1 MKHTQ
6 RRYRRSTLRAAV
18 LLALCWLLAHPAHAV
33 VLDNE
38 NRLTIALRDGTQVT
52 LLGEASST
60 AQPSRNYYYLPVNL
74 RLGKRPDGI
83 PEFLFVKYTTE
94 AGPAGVSGAVMH
106 FLMEWGLTP
115 DQQTEVAD
123 QLKTIDPNARLMG
136 AVPMEPEATSGSFQ
150 IVSATLADT
159 ALASVVSS
167 GKAPL
172 IAGGKA
178 AAGARLS
185 KEGAQLM
192 ASNFER
198 TRSIADL
205 SIALNFGYSTLVP
218 AARGS
223 LTIDWSRME
232 TERESLITGWKQTP
246 AGSTTTEDCF
256 LFFCTSSTRPN
267 YTYSYEESYQQ
278 YKFLE
283 EKKIVSVTFDE
294 LVSDERTAKIREAF
308 FQYFLNTMSEPAEQ
322 DTAAPASDKEKD
334 KSPDSKYGRKY
345 AFKQTKFKSAVAR
358 RTQRFDLNYRMTVK
372 WPFQLVGNLASWYD
386 AVKDNTACVDTI
398 ILNDPFFETR
408 DIRFVLDLDAKDI
421 FGRINQVQAQV
432 RKKRTPPERDFADQI
447 TLDESYLR
455 DKGVSGAL
463 TYSRGTDPA
472 ADTYE
477 YRVKWNLRGNIEYPS
492 ADPPW
497 QKGTWEGITLGLP
510 VVAHTIQFE
519 ADLADLKASDITR
532 ATAQIRYWQFGK
544 EVEENIQLSPAAG
557 QPVVSKTIFIDRTS
571 PGYAYRLV
579 INHKT
584 EGKLALDWS
593 PVVGDDY
600 IYATIPT
607 DVLVVAEVKAAAR
620 EAGRNAVSNILDKF
634 KDVLG
639 PTR

>member
-1 MKHTQ
+1 MNQ
-6 RRYRRSTLRAAV
+6 SQLRRIARAGILLGLCS
-18 LLALCWLLAHPAHAV
+18 LLARPADAV

-38 NRLTIALRDGTQVT
+38 NRLTIALHDGTQIT

-74 RLGKRPDGI
+74 RLGKRPDGV

-106 FLMEWGLTP
+106 FLMEWGLTA
-115 DQQTEVAD
+115 DQQKELGDALTA
-123 QLKTIDPNARLMG
+123 LFPTAHLMG
-136 AVPMEPEATSGSFQ
+136 AVPMEPEASTSSFQ
-150 IVSATLADT
+150 IVSATLSDDK
-159 ALASVVSS
+159 LGSVVSS

-172 IAGGKA
+172 VAGGKA
-178 AAGARLS
+178 AAGAKLS

-205 SIALNFGYSTLVP
+205 SIALNYGYSTLVP

-223 LTIDWSRME
+223 LTIDWSKME
-232 TERESLITGWKQTP
+232 QERESLITGWKQTP

-256 LFFCTSSTRPN
+256 LFFCTTSTRPN

-283 EKKIVSVTFDE
+283 EKKIVSVSFDE
-294 LVSDERTAKIREAF
+294 LVSDERVGKIREAF
-308 FQYFLNTMSEPAEQ
+308 FQYFLNTMSEPADE

-334 KSPDSKYGRKY
+334 KSPESKYGRQY
-345 AFKQTKFKSAVAR
+345 AFNRSLYKSALAR
-358 RTQRFDLNYRMTVK
+358 KTQRFDLSYRMTVK

-386 AVKDNTACVDTI
+386 AVKDNKTCVDTI
-398 ILNDPFFETR
+398 VLNDPFFQAR

-421 FGRINQVQAQV
+421 FDKINMVQAQV
-432 RKKRTPPERDFADQI
+432 RKKRTAPEHDFVDHFDI
-447 TLDESYLR
+447 DEKYLR
-455 DKGVSGAL
+455 EKGVAGAL
-463 TYSRGTDPA
+463 TYARGSDPA

-477 YRVKWNLRGNIEYPS
+477 YRIKWNLRGNIDYPS
-492 ADPPW
+492 SDPPW
-497 QKGTWEGITLGLP
+497 EKGTWEGITLGLP
-510 VVAHTIQFE
+510 VVAHAIQFE
-519 ADLADLKASDITR
+519 GDLAELKASDITR
-532 ATAQIRYWQFGK
+532 ATAQIRYSQFGK
-544 EVEENIQLSPAAG
+544 ELEENIQLSPASG
-557 QPVVSKTIFIDRTS
+557 QPLVSKTIFIDRGS
-571 PGYAYRLV
+571 RGYAYRLV

-584 EGKLALDWS
+584 EGKMALDWS

-600 IYATIPT
+600 IYASIPPE
-607 DVLVVAEVKAAAR
+607 VLAVAAVKAAAK
-620 EAGRNAVSNILDKF
+620 EAARTVADNILDKF

-639 PTR
+639 PGR

>member
-1 MKHTQ
+1 
-6 RRYRRSTLRAAV
+6 V
-18 LLALCWLLAHPAHAV
+18 LLALCWLLARPAGAV

-38 NRLTIALRDGTQVT
+38 NRLSMTLRDGTQVT

-74 RLGKRPDGI
+74 RMGKRPDGV

-115 DQQTEVAD
+115 EQQKEVSD
-123 QLKTIDPNARLMG
+123 QLKAIDPTAQLMG
-136 AVPMEPEATSGSFQ
+136 AVPMEPETTSGSFQ
-150 IVSATLADT
+150 IISATLTDDK
-159 ALASVVSS
+159 LGSVVSS

-172 IAGGKA
+172 VAGGKA
-178 AAGARLS
+178 AAGAKLS

-192 ASNFER
+192 AASFER

-223 LTIDWSRME
+223 VTIDWSRLDQ
-232 TERESLITGWKQTP
+232 ERESLITGWKQTP

-283 EKKIVSVTFDE
+283 EKKIVQVTFDE

-308 FQYFLNTMSEPAEQ
+308 FQYFLNAMAEPADQ
-322 DTAAPASDKEKD
+322 DTAEPAGDKEKD
-334 KSPDSKYGRKY
+334 KSPESKYGRQY
-345 AFKQTKFKSAVAR
+345 AFRQSKFTSALAR
-358 RTQRFDLNYRMTVK
+358 KTQRFDLNYRMTVR

-386 AVKDNTACVDTI
+386 AVKNNRNCVDTV
-398 ILNDPFFETR
+398 ILNDPDFQSR
-408 DIRFVLDLDAKDI
+408 DVRFVVDLDAKDL
-421 FGRINQVQAQV
+421 FDTKVNLVQGQV
-432 RKKRTPPERDFADQI
+432 RKKRTPPEHDF
-447 TLDESYLR
+447 LDYFVIDEKYLR
-455 DKGVSGAL
+455 DKGVAAAL
-463 TYSRGTDPA
+463 TFSRASDPA

-477 YRVKWNLRGNIEYPS
+477 YRLKWSVRGANGTFEYPS
-492 ADPPW
+492 ADPAW
-497 QKGTWEGITLGLP
+497 EKGSWEGVTMSLP
-510 VVAHTIQFE
+510 VIAHTIQLE
-519 ADLADLKASDITR
+519 GDLADLKASDVTR

-557 QPVVSKTIFIDRTS
+557 QPMVSKTIFIDRGS

-600 IYATIPT
+600 IYAAIPT
-607 DVLVVAEVKAAAR
+607 DLLVVAAVKSAAKEAAR
-620 EAGRNAVSNILDKF
+620 TTVNNILDKF